1 FLVLHD
7 ELGEPTGLISL
18 SDMIVFD
25 YSQKQMVQYSAD
37 MELQA
42 LVSEFKDEFD
52 AQMEDFLNDGFIS
65 GLEVPAIPIVLNKE
79 IGVAQVKKYLDLV
92 FNA

>member
-1 FLVLHD
+1 
-7 ELGEPTGLISL
+7 
-18 SDMIVFD
+18 
-25 YSQKQMVQYSAD
+25 
-37 MELQA
+37 

-79 IGVAQVKKYLDLV
+79 IGVAQVKKYLDLII
-92 FNA
+92 NA